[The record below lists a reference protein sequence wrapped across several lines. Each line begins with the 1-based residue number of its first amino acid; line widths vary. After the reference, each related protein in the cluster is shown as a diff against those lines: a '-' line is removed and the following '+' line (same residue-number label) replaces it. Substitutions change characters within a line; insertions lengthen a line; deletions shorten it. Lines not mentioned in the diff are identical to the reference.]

1 MLIIV
6 IALSTA
12 AALTLAASITYTMYH
27 FACCIAVMS
36 RCKQTALQSSSIP
49 LASHAELVQKLAEV
63 LTGAVIIAAVEGAPS
78 KQLLATALQAI
89 AALAVTDLGT
99 TEDGQGKPLKH
110 IINLHIHT
118 YFHNIQRDI

>member
-1 MLIIV
+1 
-6 IALSTA
+6 
-12 AALTLAASITYTMYH
+12 
-27 FACCIAVMS
+27 MS
-36 RCKQTALQSSSIP
+36 CYKQTALQSSSIP

-99 TEDGQGKPLKH
+99 TEDGQGNN
-110 IINLHIHT
+110 II
-118 YFHNIQRDI
+118 